1 MTRRSRMD
9 GIFQQASEKLATANF
24 EDEAKE
30 SRVPA
35 GPIKSMA
42 LTLDKMENE
51 AKALQEAMISGQYV
65 QELDPELVEPS
76 FVRDR
81 IDEIAFADDD
91 LFLRS
96 IADNGQEVPILVR
109 PHPQKE
115 GRYQVAYG
123 HRRLKAVAQLGIKV
137 RAVVREFDDTALV
150 VAQGIEN
157 SGREN
162 LSYIERAVF
171 ALALEQRGFKRS
183 DIIQALSTDKTELSK
198 LISVALTVPASIV
211 SAIGSAKGIGRRK
224 WQALASAYSDD
235 RQDDIERF
243 LQSERL
249 KAKNSDE
256 RFEAVLALLS
266 EPSRDQGKGREW
278 KPRAGGPLNGTIK
291 ASSKSFSLTLSTKE
305 AGPFGQYLSD
315 KLDDLYDDYL
325 KQKEN

>member
-65 QELDPELVEPS
+65 QELDPELIEPS

-81 IDEIAFADDD
+81 MDEIAFADDD
-91 LFLRS
+91 PFLRS

-123 HRRLKAVAQLGIKV
+123 HRRLKAVTQLGIKV

-183 DIIQALSTDKTELSK
+183 DIMQALSTDKTELSK

-235 RQDDIERF
+235 RQDDIERL
-243 LQSERL
+243 LQSQRL

-266 EPSRDQGKGREW
+266 ETSRDQEKGREW

>member
-65 QELDPELVEPS
+65 QELDPELIEPS

-81 IDEIAFADDD
+81 MDEIAFADDD
-91 LFLRS
+91 PFLRS

-123 HRRLKAVAQLGIKV
+123 HRRLKAVTQLGIKV

-183 DIIQALSTDKTELSK
+183 DIMQALSTDKTELSK
-198 LISVALTVPASIV
+198 LISVALTVPSSIV

-235 RQDDIERF
+235 RQDDIERL
-243 LQSERL
+243 LQSQRL

-266 EPSRDQGKGREW
+266 ETSRDQEKGREW

>member
-65 QELDPELVEPS
+65 QELDPELIEPS

-81 IDEIAFADDD
+81 MDEIAFADDD
-91 LFLRS
+91 PFLRS
-96 IADNGQEVPILVR
+96 IDENGQEVPILVR

-123 HRRLKAVAQLGIKV
+123 HRRLRAVTQLGIKV

-171 ALALEQRGFKRS
+171 AHALEQRGFKRS
-183 DIIQALSTDKTELSK
+183 DIMQALSTDKTELSK
-198 LISVALTVPASIV
+198 LISVALTIPASIL

-224 WQALASAYSDD
+224 WQALASVYSDD
-235 RQDDIERF
+235 RQEDIEHLLR
-243 LQSERL
+243 SEKL

-266 EPSRDQGKGREW
+266 ETSRDQEKGREW

>member
-1 MTRRSRMD
+1 MD

-65 QELDPELVEPS
+65 QELDPELIEPS

-81 IDEIAFADDD
+81 MDEIAFADDD
-91 LFLRS
+91 PFLRS

-123 HRRLKAVAQLGIKV
+123 HRRLKAVTQLGIKV

-183 DIIQALSTDKTELSK
+183 DIMQALSTDKTELSK

-235 RQDDIERF
+235 RQDDIERL
-243 LQSERL
+243 LQSQRL

-266 EPSRDQGKGREW
+266 ETSRDQEKGREW

>member
-1 MTRRSRMD
+1 M
-9 GIFQQASEKLATANF
+9 
-24 EDEAKE
+24 
-30 SRVPA
+30 PA

-65 QELDPELVEPS
+65 QELDPELIEPS

-81 IDEIAFADDD
+81 MDEIAFADDD
-91 LFLRS
+91 PFLRS

-123 HRRLKAVAQLGIKV
+123 HRRLKAVTQLGIKV

-183 DIIQALSTDKTELSK
+183 DIMQALSTDKTELSK

-235 RQDDIERF
+235 RQDDIGRL
-243 LQSERL
+243 LQSQRL

-266 EPSRDQGKGREW
+266 ETSRDQEKGREW